1 MYVSVIIKCQ
11 TCWGVPQ
18 DCPGRAAKFTIPSGD
33 SCHQTRS
40 CSLAIE
46 ARTKCNTEDQ
56 IGQGLALQYTVM
68 DLAMQHP
75 VKGLTFKGSFYR
87 IVTGNVRS
95 LVTKYCQAIVQVQVK
110 SKSQVKSLTSNVLRL
125 RTWTLLTVLSLH
137 HPPTTHHRKLFKHF

>member
-1 MYVSVIIKCQ
+1 MLTTNSH
-11 TCWGVPQ
+11 
-18 DCPGRAAKFTIPSGD
+18 IPSGD

-110 SKSQVKSLTSNVLRL
+110 SKSQVQSQVQESSPKSGLMSYVLRL
-125 RTWTLLTVLSLH
+125 FTHLPLSD
-137 HPPTTHHRKLFKHF
+137 PSMTQSISNCA